1 MFGVTQDIVI
11 QPYDSNSVNPM
22 VLAGASFDSVLIAPN
37 PNTGVFNLY
46 VSMYKA
52 QHLLMTVTSLAG
64 QMVFVQEW
72 DGQQIVSQ
80 QIVLPSSVVSGA
92 YIVELVTDSDVR
104 DYNII
109 VAK

>member
-1 MFGVTQDIVI
+1 
-11 QPYDSNSVNPM
+11 
-22 VLAGASFDSVLIAPN
+22 
-37 PNTGVFNLY
+37 
-46 VSMYKA
+46 
-52 QHLLMTVTSLAG
+52 LMTVTSVAG
-64 QMVFVQEW
+64 QMVLRQEW